1 MPRLA
6 RAISAVTAE
15 SRIWRTIFALLV
27 IAVGYLALTPTPPAS
42 IDLGWDK
49 LNHVAAFSAL
59 AFTGYLSYP
68 ASRNQRILILFGLV
82 TYGGAIEIIQLFVP
96 GRTCE
101 WGDLF
106 ADSIGIACGALIAAY
121 VLRVASTKFA
131 R

>member
-1 MPRLA
+1 MKKFFMPRLA

-68 ASRNQRILILFGLV
+68 ASRNQRILLLLGLV
-82 TYGGAIEIIQLFVP
+82 TYGGAIEIIQLF
-96 GRTCE
+96 
-101 WGDLF
+101 L
-106 ADSIGIACGALIAAY
+106 SLIHI
-121 VLRVASTKFA
+121 
-131 R
+131 